1 MQNNKFTHSEL
12 TGEILKCFFESYN
25 RLGYGFT
32 KSIYLEALEKALN
45 QTKLKVRKNKTVDV
59 MYEMD
64 VIGQI
69 GLDLVVA
76 DKILILVT
84 ATDQLQDKEIKRMFN
99 FLRQSDFKI
108 GMLLNYG
115 ERPGYKRRD
124 LMDVP
129 D

>member
-1 MQNNKFTHSEL
+1 MQNNKFTHSEI

-32 KSIYLEALEKALN
+32 KSIYLEALGKALN

-84 ATDQLQDKEIKRMFN
+84 ATDELQDKEIKRMFN
-99 FLRQSDFKI
+99 FLRQSDYKI

>member
-1 MQNNKFTHSEL
+1 MQINKFTHSEI

-32 KSIYLEALEKALN
+32 KSIYLEALGKALN

-84 ATDQLQDKEIKRMFN
+84 ATDELQDKEIKRMFN
-99 FLRQSDFKI
+99 FLRQSDYKI